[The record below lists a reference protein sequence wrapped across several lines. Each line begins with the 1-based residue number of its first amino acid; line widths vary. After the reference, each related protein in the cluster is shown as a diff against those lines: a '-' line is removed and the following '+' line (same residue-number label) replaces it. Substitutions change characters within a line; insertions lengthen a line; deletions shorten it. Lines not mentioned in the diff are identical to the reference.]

1 MQFSA
6 ILMSIVSILM
16 ELTMR
21 LMLIDL
27 VSNWNAFSHD
37 NYHDNKTFTWSKVV
51 DGQFSHLLFH
61 VVRIKIHCI
70 ICCFLKGCIKIYFL
84 LNCPASDCLVFA
96 VPANYVTRV
105 QINWKKWLLI
115 REFQFGQH
123 ATDEETSLRIIMV
136 LMMIMSMMMIILQ
149 QQPSKQFKEEMICIR
164 DSKIF
169 IQKAMLEKY

>member
-6 ILMSIVSILM
+6 ILMSLVSLLM

-27 VSNWNAFSHD
+27 ASNWNAFSHD
-37 NYHDNKTFTWSKVV
+37 HYHDYKTFTWSKMV

-61 VVRIKIHCI
+61 VVRIKIHCT
-70 ICCFLKGCIKIYFL
+70 ICYLLKGSIKIYFL

-105 QINWKKWLLI
+105 QIIERSDCLLENFNLVSTQQMRKPHWGSWWFWWWSCRWWWQYYNNNLARNSEKKWS
-115 REFQFGQH
+115 
-123 ATDEETSLRIIMV
+123 A
-136 LMMIMSMMMIILQ
+136 
-149 QQPSKQFKEEMICIR
+149 
-164 DSKIF
+164 
-169 IQKAMLEKY
+169 